1 MRKICHISTAHPPTD
16 DRIFYKE
23 CISLEKNGFVVYFI
37 VPSQAEESVRNI
49 KIVPLPI
56 FKNRFKRIILGTY
69 KTYQLAKKID
79 AAIYHFHDPELI
91 PLGLKL
97 KLSGKKVIYDVHE
110 LVYYQLE
117 NKKWLGKM
125 VKIIQWIYL
134 QFEKRAVKKLDGII
148 LAEDGYMDYFLSR
161 YSIYKTKFQLI
172 RNYSILSLIDLT
184 VPANLNEDRQKL
196 IYMGG
201 LSQIRGIKEI
211 IQALELMKN
220 PPVFLLFGRWE
231 DPGYQSECINL
242 AGWKFVNYLG
252 FRKLEE
258 IYPYLK
264 VSDLTIAML
273 YPIKNYLTSLPVKAF
288 EYMAMEKPMILS
300 DFPYWKEIFGKCA
313 VFANPYNPTDIA
325 EKIQTLLNDKSLRKE
340 LGENGRRAVVEKY
353 SWESE
358 EQRLLDLYNRVLE
371 NGN

>member
-1 MRKICHISTAHPPTD
+1 MKNICHISTAHHPTD

-23 CISLEKNGFVVYFI
+23 CISLRKYGFEVYFI
-37 VPSQAEESVRNI
+37 VPSANEESVGDI
-49 KIVPLPI
+49 TIVPLPI

-69 KTYQLAKKID
+69 KTYQLAKRID
-79 AAIYHFHDPELI
+79 ADIYHFHDPELI

-110 LVYYQLE
+110 LVYHQIE

-125 VKIIQWIYL
+125 VTIIQWIYL

-148 LAEDGYMDYFLSR
+148 LAEDGYKDYFHSR
-161 YSIYKTKFQLI
+161 YLIYKPKFQVI
-172 RNYSILSLIDLT
+172 RNYSILSMIDLT
-184 VPANLNEDRQKL
+184 VPINLKDYRQKM

-201 LSQIRGIKEI
+201 LSKVRGIKEI
-211 IQALELMKN
+211 IQALELINN

-231 DPGYQSECINL
+231 DPGYQSECMNL
-242 AGWKFVNYLG
+242 AGWKHVNYLG

-288 EYMAMEKPMILS
+288 EYMAMGKPMVLS
-300 DFPYWKEIFGKCA
+300 DFPYWKEIFGNCA
-313 VFANPYNPTDIA
+313 YFANPHNPSDIA
-325 EKIQTLLNDKSLRKE
+325 EKIQVLLSNKSLRKE
-340 LGENGRRAVVEKY
+340 LGENGRKAVEEKY

-358 EQRLLDLYNRVLE
+358 EKNLFDLYNRVLE